1 MNLKDRLTI
10 KRNTMF
16 NKTLIPFILILSF
29 SVYGQKKE
37 LKAVDKLVES
47 QDYDTA
53 LNQLLSLQS
62 VVEGSV
68 LKYQAQYHF
77 LAGKIYGGQKDFKAA
92 FTAFDSARQ
101 LESEN
106 GSSKYTA
113 EIDKL
118 INDLSIEV
126 TNKAIQE
133 NQNENFSE
141 AADLLVLVYNIDK
154 EKNTDY
160 LYYAASSAVNGK
172 DFDKALTYY
181 LELRDLDYTGTVEKF
196 YATETETGEEIEL
209 SAENYALF
217 KKLKTYSNFRTEM
230 TESVLPE
237 IIKNIALIYVQQKRN
252 DLAFEAIK
260 DARAANPLDVGLIH
274 TEASLYIQ
282 LGDYKKFIDLTKLAI
297 EKDPNNHLLYFNLGI
312 VNEQQNYMEEAR
324 SYLEKAI
331 ELSPSYVPSHLSL
344 ARVILA
350 GEKELNEKMD
360 LLVSSNSPSD
370 INKYYQLKNEK
381 ENLYIEALPVL
392 EYVVEIDPS
401 NVEALKTL
409 YNIFVNIGD
418 AANFKK
424 MKEKL
429 EALGQ

>member
-1 MNLKDRLTI
+1 
-10 KRNTMF
+10 MF
-16 NKTLIPFILILSF
+16 KQILIPFILILSF

-37 LKAVDKLVES
+37 LKAVGKLVEN

-53 LNQLLSLQS
+53 LNQLLSLES
-62 VVEGSV
+62 IVEDSE
-68 LKYQAQYHF
+68 LKYQAQYQF
-77 LAGKIYGGQKDFKAA
+77 LAGNIYGRQQKFKAA
-92 FTAFDSARQ
+92 FAAFESAKQ
-101 LESEN
+101 LESDN
-106 GSSKYTA
+106 GSSKHTA
-113 EIDKL
+113 DIDKL
-118 INDLSIEV
+118 TNDFTIEAV
-126 TNKAIQE
+126 NKAIDE
-133 NQNENFSE
+133 NQNENYVK
-141 AADLLVLVYNIDK
+141 AAELLILVYNVDQDK
-154 EKNTDY
+154 NRDY
-160 LYYAASSAVNGK
+160 LYYAASSAVNGG
-172 DFDKALTYY
+172 DYDSALAYY
-181 LELRDLDYTGTVEKF
+181 QELRDLDYTGSVEKF

-252 DLAFEAIK
+252 DLAIEAIK
-260 DARAANPLDVGLIH
+260 DARAANPLDVGLIN

-282 LGDYKKFIDLTKLAI
+282 LGDFKKFIDLTKLAI

-350 GEKELNEKMD
+350 GEKELNEKMG

-409 YNIFVNIGD
+409 YSIFVNIGD

-429 EALGQ
+429 EALEQ